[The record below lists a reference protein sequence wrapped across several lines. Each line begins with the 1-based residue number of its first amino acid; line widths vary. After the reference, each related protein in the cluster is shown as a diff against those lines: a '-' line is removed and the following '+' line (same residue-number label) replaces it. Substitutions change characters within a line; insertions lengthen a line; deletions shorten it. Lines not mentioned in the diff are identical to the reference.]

1 MERVHRVIRCNA
13 GYQDS
18 QNGGPEWVG
27 RWEAVG
33 WIKEK
38 AAILPPLFVPDS
50 LSPSRV
56 GGGITSFL
64 WSLIRQRHGSNRQPL
79 DK

>member
-1 MERVHRVIRCNA
+1 MSDHKKEVIPPPTLEGERESGTKR
-13 GYQDS
+13 
-18 QNGGPEWVG
+18 GGPEWVG

-64 WSLIRQRHGSNRQPL
+64 LSLIHI
-79 DK
+79 